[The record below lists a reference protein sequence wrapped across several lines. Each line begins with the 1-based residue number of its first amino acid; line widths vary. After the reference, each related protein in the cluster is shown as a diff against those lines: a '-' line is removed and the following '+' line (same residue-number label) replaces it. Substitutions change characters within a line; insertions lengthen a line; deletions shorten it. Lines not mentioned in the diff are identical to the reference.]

1 MRSALLTAL
10 GVALLALF
18 AAPRAATAG
27 TIAIAEITLEAPTE
41 LTVHRSTPR
50 LLPDLPWPDQVRE
63 GRVRPG
69 MIAGGI
75 ALIVPGAIFTTLGGA
90 GLVWAAV
97 LADSGGWDTIGAV
110 ILTVLGVPVTII
122 GATLLTIGIVLVANA
137 RKKYA
142 DDDEY
147 MSVRPLHRPHVHGT
161 IAPPPVQGMEFVF
174 RW

>member
-1 MRSALLTAL
+1 MRSVLLTVL
-10 GVALLALF
+10 GVVLLTLF
-18 AAPRAATAG
+18 AAPRGAAAD
-27 TIAIAEITLEAPTE
+27 TIPIGEITLEAPSQ
-41 LTVHRSTPR
+41 LTVQRATPR
-50 LLPDLPWPDQVRE
+50 LLPGLPAPNQVRE

-75 ALIVPGAIFTTLGGA
+75 ALIVPGAIFTSLGGA
-90 GLVWAAV
+90 GLVWAGV

-110 ILTVLGVPVTII
+110 ILTVLGIPVTII

-161 IAPPPVQGMEFVF
+161 VAPPPVQGMEVVF

>member
-1 MRSALLTAL
+1 MRPALLTVLA
-10 GVALLALF
+10 VALLAFF
-18 AAPRAATAG
+18 AAPREAAAD
-27 TIAIAEITLEAPTE
+27 TIAIGEVTLQAPTQ
-41 LTVHRSTPR
+41 LTVPRSTPR
-50 LLPDLPWPDQVRE
+50 LLPGLPMPNQVRE

-69 MIAGGI
+69 MVAGGI

-147 MSVRPLHRPHVHGT
+147 MSVRPLRRPHVHGT
-161 IAPPPVQGMEFVF
+161 IAPPPVQGMEVVF